1 MLLSKIPK
9 IPHINLRK
17 IQEIYYSDEN
27 FFIYHYFLL
36 NHHPKQT
43 IMIELS
49 CMKNFLKN
57 LILPEEDDDNNKDY
71 RKYTYEELKEDNI
84 SYYPLYASLLF
95 SLFEIYF
102 FFRFGDLLFRMLFLS
117 MFIYDFIRM
126 INTSISNEVIEQK
139 KFVIQKCI
147 AYEGSFESIIET
159 DEGYLA
165 FYDEE
170 RPVEDGQL
178 CWIIRNPKR
187 KRAYIALPLYIEFD
201 DILKSRII

>member
-1 MLLSKIPK
+1 
-9 IPHINLRK
+9 
-17 IQEIYYSDEN
+17 
-27 FFIYHYFLL
+27 
-36 NHHPKQT
+36 
-43 IMIELS
+43 
-49 CMKNFLKN
+49 MKNFLKN
-57 LILPEEDDDNNKDY
+57 LILPEEDDDNKDY

-102 FFRFGDLLFRMLFLS
+102 FFRFGDLLFRMLFLF

-126 INTSISNEVIEQK
+126 INTSISNEIIEQK

-147 AYEGSFESIIET
+147 AYEGSFEGIIET

-187 KRAYIALPLYIEFD
+187 KRAYIALPLYIEFERASSFARMHSSYSSGLPTD
-201 DILKSRII
+201 SHSFLITASSSK

>member
-1 MLLSKIPK
+1 
-9 IPHINLRK
+9 
-17 IQEIYYSDEN
+17 
-27 FFIYHYFLL
+27 
-36 NHHPKQT
+36 
-43 IMIELS
+43 
-49 CMKNFLKN
+49 MKNFLKN
-57 LILPEEDDDNNKDY
+57 LILPEEDDDNKDY

-102 FFRFGDLLFRMLFLS
+102 FFRFGDLLFRMLFLF

-126 INTSISNEVIEQK
+126 INTSVSNETIEQR
-139 KFVIQKCI
+139 KFVIEKCI
-147 AYEGSFESIIET
+147 AREGTFEGIIET
-159 DEGYLA
+159 DEGYIA

-187 KRAYIALPLYIEFD
+187 KRAYIALPAYIEFD
-201 DILKSRII
+201 EILKSRIVS